1 MSFNGLGERLD
12 FLLADLEIFG
22 RLAWGAFFELLADAF
37 RAGFALRA
45 AGFFAVFFFFDL
57 AIT

>member
-22 RLAWGAFFELLADAF
+22 WGVFFELLADAF
-37 RAGFALRA
+37 RVGFAL
-45 AGFFAVFFFFDL
+45 
-57 AIT
+57 